1 MGLSPT
7 CSRGRAPAFLTLP
20 IECVDIA
27 ARIVKQYPTMG
38 VRTKKNKA
46 AVTRL
51 LEIPDL
57 LSVVEGW
64 DGFVRSQLPP
74 SANWYP
80 VIEQS
85 FGMQTLT
92 SRPSGRFRNRDF
104 GRRIQRLFVKA
115 GIGPLTPHKFRH
127 GHALYGLNRS
137 RDMGDY
143 KAVSMNL
150 MHSDIGITDSV
161 YAVLSDQAMQER
173 IAHLGQVDATGT
185 TSEVASIVEE
195 VLKQMCK

>member
-1 MGLSPT
+1 
-7 CSRGRAPAFLTLP
+7 
-20 IECVDIA
+20 
-27 ARIVKQYPTMG
+27 MG

-115 GIGPLTPHKFRH
+115 GIGPLTSHKFRH

-143 KAVSMNL
+143 KAVSVNL